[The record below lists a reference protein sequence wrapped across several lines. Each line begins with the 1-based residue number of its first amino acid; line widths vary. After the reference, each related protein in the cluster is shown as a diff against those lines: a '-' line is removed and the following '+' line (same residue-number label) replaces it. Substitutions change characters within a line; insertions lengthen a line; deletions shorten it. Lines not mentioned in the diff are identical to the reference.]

1 MFIWKDGK
9 EYRGEYKDDK
19 KWNFGIY
26 KELNGRKYEGFFE
39 NGVKSKLGKY
49 IKKDGSFK
57 IGFSKDNQ
65 LVELISDQ
73 NEIGIKLA
81 EIDSLVEET
90 QKKVKKL
97 VPDFQWESINLF

>member
-1 MFIWKDGK
+1 M
-9 EYRGEYKDDK
+9 E
-19 KWNFGIY
+19 
-26 KELNGRKYEGFFE
+26 
-39 NGVKSKLGKY
+39 
-49 IKKDGSFK
+49 KDGSFK
-57 IGFSKDNQ
+57 IGFSKDHQ

-90 QKKVKKL
+90 QKKVSMVIDDVKKL